1 MTNSS
6 LASRVAAG
14 RAARK
19 LITRSSTGDWT
30 PPPDR
35 RDPMAILQKQAATR
49 LPGLV
54 PIRYGRMAASEFA
67 FLRGAPAIMAAD
79 LSHSPNTGLTV
90 QLCGDAHL
98 SNFGLYASPER
109 RLVFDLNDF
118 DETLPGPFEWD
129 VKRLTASIAVA
140 ARQNGFT
147 DECGSHAATHAARAY
162 RATMARLA
170 GMSELDVWYRSVDA
184 TMMLQLA
191 KRPKG
196 RREVEASL
204 SEAERHTNLQ
214 ALRKLTG
221 PGPDGTPR
229 IRYQP
234 PLLVPFAEL
243 GFDRDAEE
251 ETIRRVF
258 TDYRS
263 TLQEDRRT
271 LLERF
276 RYVESALKVVGVGSV
291 GTRCSMALLLGE
303 TTATPLFL
311 QVKEAEESV
320 LAPYLKAGRDDHQG
334 HRVVSGQR
342 LMQATSDIFLG
353 WASGPAGRYFYVRQ
367 LRDMKGSANVPEMDK
382 TMLRAYGELCG
393 QTLARAHARSG
404 DRVAISAYLGS
415 GDSFDRAMGRWAV
428 AYADQT
434 RVDHKALMT
443 AIKTGVVLSV
453 DA

>member
-6 LASRVAAG
+6 PASRVAAG

-19 LITRSSTGDWT
+19 RITRAATGEWT
-30 PPPDR
+30 APADR
-35 RDPMAILQKQAATR
+35 RDPMEILQKQAKTR
-49 LPGLV
+49 VPGLV
-54 PIRYGRMAASEFA
+54 PIRYGRMAATEFA
-67 FLRGAPAIMAAD
+67 FLRGAPAIMASD
-79 LSHSPNTGLTV
+79 LARSPNTGLTV

-140 ARQNGFT
+140 ARQNGLKDVCAT
-147 DECGSHAATHAARAY
+147 DAAVDAARAY
-162 RATMARLA
+162 RTMMARLA
-170 GMSELDVWYRSVDA
+170 GMSELDVWYQSVDA
-184 TMMLQLA
+184 TMLLQLA
-191 KRPKG
+191 KRKRG
-196 RREVEASL
+196 RREVEATL
-204 SEAERHTNLQ
+204 SEAGRRTNLQ

-243 GFDRDAEE
+243 GFDRATEE
-251 ETIRRVF
+251 ETIRQVF
-258 TDYRS
+258 SDYRA
-263 TLQEDRRT
+263 TLQEDRRV

-276 RYVESALKVVGVGSV
+276 RYVESAMKVVGVGSV
-291 GTRCSMALLLGE
+291 GTRCSMALLLSE
-303 TTATPLFL
+303 TTSTPLFL
-311 QVKEAEESV
+311 QVKEAQESV
-320 LAPYLKAGRDDHQG
+320 LAPYLKASRYEHQG
-334 HRVVSGQR
+334 HRVVAGQR

-353 WASGPAGRYFYVRQ
+353 WSTGPQGRYFYVRQ

-382 TMLRAYGELCG
+382 ASLRAYAQLCG

-404 DRVAISAYLGS
+404 DRVAIAAYLGS
-415 GDSFDRAMGRWAV
+415 GNSFDQAMGRWAV

-434 RVDHKALMT
+434 RADHRALLN